1 MSRIITIF
9 FWICLVKTS
18 FAQKNIDGLI
28 QAEKNFA
35 NYSVTHGTREAF
47 LHFLDS
53 SGIIFEQGK
62 AVNGLQTWSARESR
76 SGRLNW
82 HPEYAEIAASGDF
95 GYTTGP
101 WTFQSAPGDT
111 TIAARGQYV
120 TVWHMNNNGEWKFL
134 VDLGVRNEI
143 PVTLKALKKIFPQK
157 IKVNGLA
164 GKEKLI
170 SPEKTFIKS
179 YQQKGSRAYANFL
192 SNQSILNR
200 NNFLPALTLHDQQTI
215 LDSLP
220 LHIIYTIQGFGN
232 CSSGDLVYVYGDTEL
247 NEKKD
252 NYLRIWRLQKD
263 GWKIAL
269 EVLRY

>member
-1 MSRIITIF
+1 M
-9 FWICLVKTS
+9 
-18 FAQKNIDGLI
+18 I

-35 NYSVTHGTREAF
+35 NYSVTHGTKEAF

-62 AVNGLQTWSARESR
+62 AVNGIQTWTARESR
-76 SGRLNW
+76 PGILNW

-101 WTFQSAPGDT
+101 WTFQSTIDDT

-120 TVWHMNNNGEWKFL
+120 TVWHINNKGEWKFL
-134 VDLGVRNEI
+134 VDLGIRNEI
-143 PVTLKALKKIFPQK
+143 PVEEKTLKKIFSQK

-164 GKEKLI
+164 GKGKLF
-170 SPEKTFIKS
+170 SPEQNFIKS
-179 YQQKGSRAYANFL
+179 YQQKGSRIYSSFL
-192 SNQSILNR
+192 SNQGILNR
-200 NNFLPALTLHDQQTI
+200 NNFLPALTRHDQQTI

-220 LHIIYTIQGFGN
+220 IHIIYSIQGFGD

-247 NEKKD
+247 NGKKD
-252 NYLRIWRLQKD
+252 NYLRIWRLQQN